1 MLQTALSR
9 EARTVS
15 TATSSSASLVPQ
27 RRRQHQGCTQEN
39 LQDPLLPGARAAA
52 GRSPRLSKD
61 GESESLSTSGWGR
74 LGFQE
79 GSSQDPPALGG
90 AGEEELVQGWS

>member
-1 MLQTALSR
+1 MLQTPLSR

-27 RRRQHQGCTQEN
+27 QRQHQGCTQEI
-39 LQDPLLPGARAAA
+39 LQDPLLPGTRAAA

-74 LGFQE
+74 LGFQA

-90 AGEEELVQGWS
+90 PGEEELVQGWS

>member
-1 MLQTALSR
+1 MLQTPLSR

-27 RRRQHQGCTQEN
+27 RRRQHQSCTQEI
-39 LQDPLLPGARAAA
+39 LQDPLLPGAGAAA
-52 GRSPRLSKD
+52 GRSPRRSKD

-74 LGFQE
+74 LGFQA

-90 AGEEELVQGWS
+90 PREEELVLVWS